1 MAHAIIDLVKA
12 SSTTRMD
19 ALKTRSASAPM
30 LKNTC
35 PNKILNKSGQNII
48 KTLINLK
55 MVKRRKILT
64 ILQSASV
71 KIQM

>member
-1 MAHAIIDLVKA
+1 
-12 SSTTRMD
+12 MD
-19 ALKTRSASAPM
+19 ALKPRSLSALM

-35 PNKILNKSGQNII
+35 PNKILNKSDQNIM

-64 ILQSASV
+64 ILQSASEM
-71 KIQM
+71 IQM